1 MSISKY
7 YQTFLDRSDI
17 VGPLNRSLSCKY
29 SLFCNRKTNIS
40 YKINKEYLINT
51 KKYIYIFTFIFY
63 NSDLKLTLAFVK
75 NLCFSNSA
83 AVGLNRRRD
92 TRLFIIFIKQ
102 PGNLVERKT
111 SKTLSERWE
120 HKKAVGD

>member
-40 YKINKEYLINT
+40 YRINKEYLRNT
-51 KKYIYIFTFIFY
+51 KKINKFRFIFC
-63 NSDLKLTLAFVK
+63 NSDVKLTLAFVK

-102 PGNLVERKT
+102 LGNLVERET
-111 SKTLSERWE
+111 STTLSER
-120 HKKAVGD
+120 